1 MWCIND
7 DSQMIDGDNLLY
19 KIVLYSYWKG
29 LWLGM
34 KSNYALNVN
43 KLIPSNDKKMDE
55 FIEKSI
61 SIL

>member
-1 MWCIND
+1 
-7 DSQMIDGDNLLY
+7 
-19 KIVLYSYWKG
+19 
-29 LWLGM
+29 M